1 MIMSNVRNNVNL
13 VGRFRLLNSEI
24 GNDHE
29 TIFTQEGPN
38 LRFRL
43 LNSEIG
49 NDQMNIKTIETIF
62 TRFRLLNSEI
72 GNDQAD

>member
-1 MIMSNVRNNVNL
+1 MIARKIETL
-13 VGRFRLLNSEI
+13 PI
-24 GNDHE
+24 GFD
-29 TIFTQEGPN
+29 G
-38 LRFRL
+38 FRL

-72 GNDQAD
+72 GNDQRESLL

>member
-13 VGRFRLLNSEI
+13 LG
-24 GNDHE
+24 
-29 TIFTQEGPN
+29 
-38 LRFRL
+38 RFRL